1 MGRGFRVFF
10 LAAALI
16 GLGFV
21 EPSLARQWKP
31 TPLQQAQDYLQ
42 IEHNI
47 SETEGVIVIWLA
59 PQFFGEDAMDPAM
72 QQVFD
77 QYTMVSIIHFAVNE
91 IGQFQA
97 IEPVGVTV
105 ELPDTE
111 PLQPLPANEIP
122 PLVSSILHFL
132 ETSLAGGLGAM
143 GQNIKTFVYDGASVD
158 SCRPGKLWIA
168 YLEERY
174 EYDTPVPGC

>member
-1 MGRGFRVFF
+1 MGRVFRVFF
-10 LAAALI
+10 LAVALI
-16 GLGFV
+16 GLGFP
-21 EPSLARQWKP
+21 EPAVARQWKP

-59 PQFFGEDAMDPAM
+59 PQFFGEEAMDPAM
-72 QQVFD
+72 KQVFD

-97 IEPVGVTV
+97 IEPSGVTV
-105 ELPDTE
+105 ELPDAE
-111 PLQPLPANEIP
+111 PLQPLPENEIP
-122 PLVSSILHFL
+122 PLASTILHFL
-132 ETSLAGGLGAM
+132 ETSLAGGLGPM
-143 GQNIKTFVYDGASVD
+143 GQNIKTFVYDGSNVD